1 MNPTS
6 PQPVEP
12 RKTSPRLQF
21 REARQRRQN
30 LAFSVI
36 VSIMA
41 ALSLLSL
48 LVFTGILPAPFFNEF
63 SEGKEEVR
71 AGEVPC
77 FPEGSKPASLDGIHA
92 TVLNAT
98 GRPGLAH
105 SIAESLEAQGVT
117 VDATGNYE
125 GQFYGTVKLTAG
137 RSQVVAA
144 YTLARAFTD
153 STVRYAPSD
162 PASVTIILGE
172 RFTDLP
178 SSEEVAALLSN
189 TEPLKQVENCKLI
202 PAEDE
207 TEQPGEE
214 ETSPSETGTEQA
226 TEPEP
231 SE

>member
-1 MNPTS
+1 MNPT
-6 PQPVEP
+6 PPPPEEP
-12 RKTSPRLQF
+12 RQISPRLQF

-36 VSIMA
+36 AAIMV
-41 ALSLLSL
+41 ALSLLSI
-48 LVFTGILPAPFFNEF
+48 LVFTGILPTPFFNDF
-63 SEGKEEVR
+63 SQGKEEAR

-77 FPEGSKPASLDGIHA
+77 FPEGSEPASLDGIHA

-98 GRPGLAH
+98 GRPGLAN
-105 SIAESLEAQGVT
+105 SIAQSLEEQGVT
-117 VDATGNYE
+117 IDATGNYE

-162 PASVTIILGE
+162 PTSVTIILGE

-178 SSEEVAALLSN
+178 SNEDVATLLSN
-189 TEPLKQVENCKLI
+189 TDPLKQAENCKAI
-202 PAEDE
+202 PAEDG

-214 ETSPSETGTEQA
+214 ESSPGETETEPASQTEQ
-226 TEPEP
+226 